1 MANKYKLNLTDDHI
15 AALNDDPQME
25 GVSLEATDES
35 GKKVLIT
42 LFKNNALLKP
52 TEINL
57 PNEKEIG
64 NIGNISPEEDA
75 ARLAAI
81 ETENIGFTNES
92 TISSFYKFLK
102 Y

>member
-42 LFKNNALLKP
+42 LFKNNTLLKS
-52 TEINL
+52 TETSM
-57 PNEKEIG
+57 PNREE
-64 NIGNISPEEDA
+64 IGNISPEEDA
-75 ARLAAI
+75 AQLAAMK
-81 ETENIGFTNES
+81 TENIGFTNES